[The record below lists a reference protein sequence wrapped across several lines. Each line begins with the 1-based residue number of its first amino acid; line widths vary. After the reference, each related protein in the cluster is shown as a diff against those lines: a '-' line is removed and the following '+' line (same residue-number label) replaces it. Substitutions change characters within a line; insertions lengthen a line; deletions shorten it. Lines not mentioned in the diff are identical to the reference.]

1 MAENKAAQSYA
12 LRKENNM
19 NKINNETEKNFTAE
33 MNDSDENPITGIIV
47 FGTCSAD
54 DILRFADSLS
64 EKQTEA
70 EPETDPDEEVRNED
84 CFTGAYT
91 KRAVYCVPGRQA
103 KEMTLFEALLNV
115 FDSNRHVEVKKISDS
130 NLYIV
135 YDDTKFINFRGE
147 DYMYAP
153 ALVFKYVNEGA
164 ADMTDDD
171 IKKAKETMEGLTSV
185 LSTGEQH
192 IKAFRL

>member
-1 MAENKAAQSYA
+1 M
-12 LRKENNM
+12 
-19 NKINNETEKNFTAE
+19 
-33 MNDSDENPITGIIV
+33 
-47 FGTCSAD
+47 
-54 DILRFADSLS
+54 
-64 EKQTEA
+64 
-70 EPETDPDEEVRNED
+70 
-84 CFTGAYT
+84 
-91 KRAVYCVPGRQA
+91 
-103 KEMTLFEALLNV
+103 
-115 FDSNRHVEVKKISDS
+115 
-130 NLYIV
+130 

-164 ADMTDDD
+164 ADMSDDD